1 MLSSRERVEA
11 VLRHRE
17 ADRVPVDLGGT
28 TVTGIHVSSVYQLRQ
43 ALGLDP
49 PGTPVRV
56 VEPFMMLGEVK
67 TDLLDA
73 LGVDTVRVGL
83 PTNIYGFRNDG
94 WKPWTAFDGTPV
106 LVPEKFPTDLEQN
119 GELLMYPQGD
129 CSAPPCARMP
139 KGGFYFDA
147 ITRQDD
153 LQDADMD
160 PSNNMEEFEPISTE
174 ALVHLRAEVER
185 LAPSGRAL
193 VGGFG
198 GMSFGDAAQVSRH
211 RLRHPRG
218 IRDLAEWYMSY
229 VTRPEYIAEV
239 FERQCD
245 IGLENLAKI
254 YDVVGDAMSAV
265 MVTAADFG
273 AQNGPL
279 ISSKTYRRLFQPVH
293 ARVNDWVHSHT
304 QWKTFIHSCGS
315 VWRLL
320 DDIADAGFDVLNP
333 VQTSAADMCP
343 TSLKDR
349 YGGRL
354 TFWGGGMDTQQVLPF
369 GTPGDVRSMVRD
381 RMQIFGR
388 GGGFVFSAVHNIQV
402 GVPVANLLA
411 LFDAIEEFRTYPMA
425 SV

>member
-11 VLRHRE
+11 ALNHRQ

-43 ALGLDP
+43 ALALDP

-56 VEPFMMLGEVK
+56 IEPFMMLGEAK
-67 TDLLDA
+67 ADLLDA

-94 WKPWTAFDGTPV
+94 WKPWTTFDGTPV
-106 LVPEKFPTDLEQN
+106 LVPEKFPTDPGPN
-119 GELLMYPQGD
+119 GELLMYPLGD
-129 CSAPPCARMP
+129 RSSSPCARMP

-153 LQDADMD
+153 LQDEDMD
-160 PSNNMEEFEPISTE
+160 PSDNMEEFEPISGE
-174 ALVHLRAEVER
+174 ALAHLRTEVER
-185 LAPSGRAL
+185 LAPMGRAL

-198 GMSFGDAAQVSRH
+198 GMSFGDAAQVPGP

-218 IRDLAEWYMSY
+218 IRDLSEWYMSY

-239 FERQCD
+239 FGRQCD

-254 YDVVGDAMSAV
+254 YDVVGDAVTAV

-279 ISSKTYRRLFQPVH
+279 VSSKTYRRLFQPVH
-293 ARVNDWVHSHT
+293 GVVNEWVHSHT

-333 VQTSAADMCP
+333 VQTSAADMGP

-349 YGGRL
+349 YGDRL

-369 GTPGDVRSMVRD
+369 GTPEDVRGMVRE
-381 RMQIFGR
+381 RMRIFGR

-411 LFDAIEEFRTYPMA
+411 LFEAIDEYRTYPLT
-425 SV
+425 V

>member
-11 VLRHRE
+11 ALNHRQ

-43 ALGLDP
+43 ALALDP

-56 VEPFMMLGEVK
+56 IEPFMMLGEAK
-67 TDLLDA
+67 ADLLDA

-94 WKPWTAFDGTPV
+94 WKPWTTFDGTPV
-106 LVPEKFPTDLEQN
+106 LVPEKFPTDPGPN
-119 GELLMYPQGD
+119 GELLMYPLGD
-129 CSAPPCARMP
+129 RSSSPCARMP

-153 LQDADMD
+153 LQDEDMD
-160 PSNNMEEFEPISTE
+160 PSDNMEEFEPISGE
-174 ALVHLRAEVER
+174 ALAHLRTEVER
-185 LAPSGRAL
+185 LAPMGRAL

-198 GMSFGDAAQVSRH
+198 GMSFGDAAQVPGP

-218 IRDLAEWYMSY
+218 IRDLSEWYMSY

-239 FERQCD
+239 FGRQCD

-254 YDVVGDAMSAV
+254 YDVVGDAVTAV

-279 ISSKTYRRLFQPVH
+279 VSSKTYRRLFQPVH
-293 ARVNDWVHSHT
+293 AALMNGSIPTPSGRPSSTRAGRCGAYWTTSPTPGSTSSTPYRPRPPIWARRASRTVTGTASRFGAGAWTLSRYCPSAPL
-304 QWKTFIHSCGS
+304 KTCGAWS
-315 VWRLL
+315 ASGCGYSAEVV
-320 DDIADAGFDVLNP
+320 VLSSAP
-333 VQTSAADMCP
+333 FTTSRSECRWP
-343 TSLKDR
+343 
-349 YGGRL
+349 
-354 TFWGGGMDTQQVLPF
+354 TFWPCSRPSMNTAR
-369 GTPGDVRSMVRD
+369 TP
-381 RMQIFGR
+381 
-388 GGGFVFSAVHNIQV
+388 
-402 GVPVANLLA
+402 
-411 LFDAIEEFRTYPMA
+411 
-425 SV
+425 